1 MDSKKIE
8 EVINEIGKKILFLTA
23 LESYDDEDIQAL
35 ANLVN
40 SYAKLIDCFSL
51 LDEEP
56 DVRLF

>member
-1 MDSKKIE
+1 MDRKKIE
-8 EVINEIGKKILFLTA
+8 EVINELGKKILFLTD

-40 SYAKLIDCFSL
+40 SYVKLIDCFSL

>member
-1 MDSKKIE
+1 MDRKKIE

-40 SYAKLIDCFSL
+40 SYVKLIDCFSL

>member
-1 MDSKKIE
+1 MDRKKIE
-8 EVINEIGKKILFLTA
+8 EVINELGSKILLLIA

-40 SYAKLIDCFSL
+40 SYVKLIDCFSL